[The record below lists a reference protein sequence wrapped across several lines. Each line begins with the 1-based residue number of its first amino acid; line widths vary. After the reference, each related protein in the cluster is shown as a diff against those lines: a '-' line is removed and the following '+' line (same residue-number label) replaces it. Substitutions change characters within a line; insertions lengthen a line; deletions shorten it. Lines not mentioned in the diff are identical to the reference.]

1 MRALTQLTVG
11 VASSEVVHLDVADR
25 ILRFT
30 PQADVYSYVYW
41 TAAVLFAVRARV
53 VCLRMRMC
61 MCVQRCVCV
70 CVWFT
75 CVWFMCA
82 QVWRVVVG
90 FVYQGGAVPRPGA
103 RRHCCGSAHRLT
115 TTHPSHVLSIGEA
128 AARAVLA
135 S

>member
-1 MRALTQLTVG
+1 MRALIQLTVC
-11 VASSEVVHLDVADR
+11 VASSEVVHLEVADR

-41 TAAVLFAVRARV
+41 TAAALFAVRARV

-70 CVWFT
+70 WFT

-82 QVWRVVVG
+82 QVWRVAVG